1 MGLLGKLFG
10 KTKSAPEELPPE
22 FMEDSPPDWLIELKG
37 QEMPDGS
44 VFSVRA
50 QLRKITRIGTADIL
64 ILPRTDAEVPR
75 SATTDLEKLDID
87 RLLVILGFSFPAD
100 IDDIAGETT
109 SGLPVSLTIH
119 RLAPYASRLAT
130 CNLAGWRDSK
140 QPAPPVVEIA
150 NILVRT
156 RDRAFPSRT

>member
-22 FMEDSPPDWLIELKG
+22 FLEDSPPDWLIELKG

-44 VFSVRA
+44 VFSIRA
-50 QLRKITRIGTADIL
+50 QLGKVTRIGKADIL
-64 ILPRTDAEVPR
+64 ILPRMDAEAPR
-75 SATTDLEKLDID
+75 SAATELEKLDID
-87 RLLVILGFSFPAD
+87 RLLVILGFSFPVD
-100 IDDIAGETT
+100 IDDIAGETI
-109 SGLPVSLTIH
+109 SGLPVSMTIH
-119 RLAPYASRLAT
+119 RMSPYASRSAT

-150 NILVRT
+150 NILARA
-156 RDRAFPSRT
+156 RDRAFPSGT

>member
-10 KTKSAPEELPPE
+10 KTKAAAEELPPE
-22 FMEDSPPDWLIELKG
+22 FLEDSPPDWLIELKG
-37 QEMPDGS
+37 REMPDGN

-50 QLRKITRIGTADIL
+50 QLGKVTRVGQADVF

-75 SATTDLEKLDID
+75 SASIDLEKLDID

-100 IDDIAGETT
+100 IDDIAGESD
-109 SGLPVSLTIH
+109 SGLPVNMTIH
-119 RLAPYASRLAT
+119 RLAPYAARSAT

-150 NILVRT
+150 NILVRA
-156 RDRAFPSRT
+156 RERAFPGRA